1 MYGHIIKY
9 YRKLRGFTQAEL
21 AQMINVS
28 EKTISSWEVD
38 RTEPNMEA
46 VELLS
51 KALDAPKSELVGE
64 RLTTEQ
70 LSAKEMALLLAYRSS
85 TKVIREAIEAIL
97 KI

>member
-1 MYGHIIKY
+1 MYGRVIKY

-21 AQMINVS
+21 AEMINVS

-64 RLTTEQ
+64 ELTTEK
-70 LSAKEMALLLAYRSS
+70 LSAKEIALLLAYRSAS
-85 TKVIREAIEAIL
+85 KEIRSAVEAVL

>member
-21 AQMINVS
+21 ADMINVS

-64 RLTTEQ
+64 KLTTEQ
-70 LSAKEMALLLAYRSS
+70 LSAKEIALLLAYRSAS
-85 TKVIREAIEAIL
+85 KVIRQAVEAVLQI
-97 KI
+97 